1 MIDLSIQIK
10 SILVSFLFGMFL
22 KLIISMNYKFLFY
35 TKGIIKVLGNLFFVI
50 DLVFIYFLI
59 LRYVNNGIMHY
70 YFIIFIVLGF
80 LLMCKIQLIFK
91 KFK

>member
-22 KLIISMNYKFLFY
+22 KLIISMNYKFLFH

-59 LRYVNNGIMHY
+59 LRYVNDGIMHY